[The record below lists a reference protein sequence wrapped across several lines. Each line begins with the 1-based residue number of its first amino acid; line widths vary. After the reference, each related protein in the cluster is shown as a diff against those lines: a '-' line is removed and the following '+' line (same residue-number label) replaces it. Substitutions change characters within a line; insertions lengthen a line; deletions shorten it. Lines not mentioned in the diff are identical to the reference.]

1 MAAVVLNIASWCSD
15 AALAAADSISIDDA
29 RFGSQIGSASAPAS
43 DSDVTSAPSPW
54 PDFRGRSAQSCT
66 ALDLNAFLRQ
76 FDPHELLAELRQ
88 SLLSGA
94 QSELTNYLTAL
105 AYSAPTLASVLDMTD
120 RQLSARFSSFAQTCG
135 SQHLR
140 ALALQDPGRRLARA
154 SEQCFGSEIARG
166 TAPTDAFRRC
176 SQARSFEV
184 LGLPATLS
192 TVDFLRQHSDL
203 AITPRLEFLL
213 AMLPDE
219 RIAAGNL
226 QTRPPRM
233 TLTAVAGS
241 VQARSRVAL
250 QQLIESSAPLIVP
263 ECALD
268 SIFDSSVPACLPHS
282 AALAVDSPA
291 FRGARLLG
299 PAARSLF
306 EDALSGQIAVTAVYS
321 ELLDLAQQ
329 IAQMSLRSTSDATSE
344 EILARRQSLHERVR
358 QLFREADLLV
368 KLQESRAKAAR
379 TQLLALERA
388 QTDLRTASDGM
399 QTQEKPG
406 TLSIGVV
413 LRLFQDHN

>member
-1 MAAVVLNIASWCSD
+1 
-15 AALAAADSISIDDA
+15 
-29 RFGSQIGSASAPAS
+29 
-43 DSDVTSAPSPW
+43 
-54 PDFRGRSAQSCT
+54 
-66 ALDLNAFLRQ
+66 
-76 FDPHELLAELRQ
+76 
-88 SLLSGA
+88 
-94 QSELTNYLTAL
+94 
-105 AYSAPTLASVLDMTD
+105 
-120 RQLSARFSSFAQTCG
+120 
-135 SQHLR
+135 
-140 ALALQDPGRRLARA
+140 
-154 SEQCFGSEIARG
+154 
-166 TAPTDAFRRC
+166 
-176 SQARSFEV
+176 
-184 LGLPATLS
+184 
-192 TVDFLRQHSDL
+192 
-203 AITPRLEFLL
+203 
-213 AMLPDE
+213 
-219 RIAAGNL
+219 
-226 QTRPPRM
+226 
-233 TLTAVAGS
+233 VAGS